1 MPRRKHKNPR
11 RGKKYKYEFSSSSS
25 SDQSGLMDKRQCTNK
40 TENNK
45 VCFNTTSDNSSVTD
59 QNFTMNNSIQGL
71 RYTTPMT
78 SSPNIGIQPYQNFLP
93 YPPPPFTMQHAQHP
107 DSVGIDTCTLLKEI
121 CERIGRVE
129 LKLNTLDK
137 IESRLDTIDTKHKQ
151 MDSEISNC
159 KDRIGYLEQ
168 SVQFLSDVKDEHTA
182 LKTKVD
188 YLSNGIESTKTDNK
202 IVRDKIES
210 IETQSLQ
217 QNLLFFAIEEKFEKV
232 LVHDEEKGGAT
243 GQKGKT
249 VQPIDNEICVETIL
263 DFCEKKLAIKDAK
276 TKIKLERA
284 YRLGKP
290 SAEATKPR
298 PIVVK
303 FCEMSDREYVRS
315 VSSRLKDTNYG
326 ISPHYPKDVLEKRKK
341 LIPKM
346 LEERKNKNKAYLVG
360 DKLYVNGN
368 LWQG

>member
-11 RGKKYKYEFSSSSS
+11 RGKKYKYEFSSSS

-45 VCFNTTSDNSSVTD
+45 VCFNTSSDNSSVID
-59 QNFTMNNSIQGL
+59 QHFTMNNSIQGL
-71 RYTTPMT
+71 RYTTQII
-78 SSPNIGIQPYQNFLP
+78 SSPNIGIQPYPNVLP

-121 CERIGRVE
+121 CERLGRVE

-202 IVRDKIES
+202 IVLGKIES

-232 LVHDEEKGGAT
+232 VVHDE
-243 GQKGKT
+243 
-249 VQPIDNEICVETIL
+249 V
-263 DFCEKKLAIKDAK
+263 
-276 TKIKLERA
+276 
-284 YRLGKP
+284 
-290 SAEATKPR
+290 
-298 PIVVK
+298 
-303 FCEMSDREYVRS
+303 
-315 VSSRLKDTNYG
+315 
-326 ISPHYPKDVLEKRKK
+326 
-341 LIPKM
+341 
-346 LEERKNKNKAYLVG
+346 
-360 DKLYVNGN
+360 
-368 LWQG
+368 